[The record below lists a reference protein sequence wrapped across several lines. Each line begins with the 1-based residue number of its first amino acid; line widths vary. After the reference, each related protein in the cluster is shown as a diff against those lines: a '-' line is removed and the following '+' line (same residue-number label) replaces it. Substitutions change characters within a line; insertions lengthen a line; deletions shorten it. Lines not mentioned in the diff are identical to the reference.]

1 MAEFMHVGVP
11 TKNKQPNETYLSDL
25 KLYITDPKEH
35 ELKFE
40 YLRYEKDSPLPEI
53 MQKNPHIAYK
63 VDSIGEMAKDTE
75 IIVEPFDADEKTKI
89 AFIVK
94 DGVVFELME
103 ENR

>member
-11 TKNKQPNETYLSDL
+11 TKNKQSNETYLNDL
-25 KLYITDPKEH
+25 RVYITDPEEH

-53 MQKNPHIAYK
+53 MQNNPHVAFK
-63 VDSIGEMAKDTE
+63 VDSIEEMAKGAR
-75 IIVEPFDADEKTKI
+75 IIVEPFDAGENTKI

-103 ENR
+103 EKK

>member
-11 TKNKQPNETYLSDL
+11 TKNKQSNETYLDDL
-25 KLYITDPKEH
+25 KVYITDPEEH

-53 MQKNPHIAYK
+53 MQNNPHVAFK
-63 VDSIGEMAKDTE
+63 VDSIDEMAKDAE
-75 IIVEPFDADEKTKI
+75 IIVDPFDADEKTKI

-94 DGVVFELME
+94 DGVIFELME
-103 ENR
+103 EKK